1 MRRER
6 ERLGQP
12 FWGHVMRRE
21 RERLGQPFW
30 GHVMRRERETG
41 ATFLGA
47 CDEERERDW
56 GNLSG
61 GM

>member
-6 ERLGQP
+6 ETGATFLGACDE
-12 FWGHVMRRE
+12 E

>member
-1 MRRER
+1 
-6 ERLGQP
+6 
-12 FWGHVMRRE
+12 MRRE

-47 CDEERERDW
+47 CDEERERERL
-56 GNLSG
+56 GQPF
-61 GM
+61 

>member
-21 RERLGQPFW
+21 RER
-30 GHVMRRERETG
+30 ER
-41 ATFLGA
+41 
-47 CDEERERDW
+47 ERERDW
-56 GNLSG
+56 GNLYE

>member
-1 MRRER
+1 
-6 ERLGQP
+6 
-12 FWGHVMRRE
+12 
-21 RERLGQPFW
+21 
-30 GHVMRRERETG
+30 MRRERETG
-41 ATFLGA
+41 ETFLRA